1 MDLTLLQLAQ
11 TGGPPGQSLF
21 TALAP
26 MLIIFGIFYFLLLA
40 PMRKRQKAHQAMLG
54 ELKKG
59 DKVVTSGGLFGEI
72 AAIEDRVVH
81 LKLADNVRVRV
92 ARHAIA
98 GLESDPTATEGSKP

>member
-1 MDLTLLQLAQ
+1 MPFVLAQ
-11 TGGPPGQSLF
+11 LSGSADAPSPLMSL
-21 TALAP
+21 LP
-26 MLIIFGIFYFLLLA
+26 VLLIFGIFYFLLLA

-59 DKVVTSGGLFGEI
+59 DRVVTSGGLFGEI
-72 AAIEDRVVH
+72 AALEDRVVH